1 MLTCWGFSTT
11 RRVSFL
17 GAIASYCLA
26 NTLRLCFNMYE
37 YIITEP
43 TIQGLLFDEREQA
56 NLLKMVLC
64 LPGA

>member
-43 TIQGLLFDEREQA
+43 IIQI
-56 NLLKMVLC
+56 VI
-64 LPGA
+64 